1 MAGETMKAFQENAF
15 QNVGFQI
22 RNLAIMAIT
31 LDDVIFDATSQ
42 VYKNTIA
49 ITLDGIGFRTT
60 TWYTPAQSVD
70 SWTVQPNN

>member
-1 MAGETMKAFQENAF
+1 MIAFQENAF

-22 RNLAIMAIT
+22 RNLAIMSIT

-49 ITLDGIGFRTT
+49 ITLDGISFRTT